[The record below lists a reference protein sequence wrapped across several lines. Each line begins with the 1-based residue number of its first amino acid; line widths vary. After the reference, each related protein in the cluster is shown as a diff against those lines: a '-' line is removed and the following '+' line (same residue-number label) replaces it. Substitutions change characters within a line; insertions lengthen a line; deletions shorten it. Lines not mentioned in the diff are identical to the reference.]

1 MSNKYIIG
9 IDGGGTKTLGVL
21 WNSSNKEL
29 KRVENGFANFNV
41 DYETSK
47 RNIEKTIED
56 LLIDHSN
63 TKIIIGVSGYS
74 GLVNPEQYELELSKK
89 YNSEV
94 LLKDDGYLALN
105 SVDNENNLPV
115 ILVIGGTGSIVYGL
129 KDNNTYRYGGH
140 GHLLGDEGSGYNV
153 VIESFKFIIK
163 EHDDN
168 KRTSKFT
175 KEIMKSLNFKEI
187 NEIKQY
193 VYKESKNNIARHT
206 VIINKLVNDNNK
218 TAIKLVTKEAKE
230 LANQVKALVKRM
242 KVEDKF
248 ILALRGGFIENSYVF
263 SNVLISEL
271 RKANINFSLDTNV
284 NEPVMGA
291 LNVKGENI
299 EKNN

>member
-248 ILALRGGFIENSYVF
+248 ILALRGGFIENSELLKNGLINELENNRLTF
-263 SNVLISEL
+263 IIDQNKKQPVL
-271 RKANINFSLDTNV
+271 
-284 NEPVMGA
+284 GA
-291 LNVKGENI
+291 LNITGGKSND
-299 EKNN
+299 